1 MKLDAWLPDESA
13 QQSSGGCCGDLRRV
27 TAEARRRGLGR
38 MALDLALE
46 VALVFTVLKVYN
58 IVRNQFGSVVV
69 EPAVAHRHAL
79 KVGRFGHLCCC
90 CSRCVCVLQDLQ
102 GKML

>member
-1 MKLDAWLPDESA
+1 
-13 QQSSGGCCGDLRRV
+13 
-27 TAEARRRGLGR
+27 

-79 KVGRFGHLCCC
+79 KVGRIGHLR
-90 CSRCVCVLQDLQ
+90 SSDCVGILWFVCAV
-102 GKML
+102 GH